1 MKQEYKE
8 TSITERVF
16 YLPWYGL
23 NNKDSLSTNWFFH
36 IHSSFCRQEN
46 MAQLI

>member
-8 TSITERVF
+8 ISITDGFF

-23 NNKDSLSTNWFFH
+23 NNKDSLSTN
-36 IHSSFCRQEN
+36 
-46 MAQLI
+46 